1 VPLSLSLAVGVGLKA
16 LILVS
21 SLALALDSPLMD
33 PNDPLRHVLEVCDLV
48 ISWCAEKN
56 YDRILELH
64 AHKQGPRLSAT
75 SLIGSLFL
83 R

>member
-1 VPLSLSLAVGVGLKA
+1 MGVGLKA

-48 ISWCAEKN
+48 ISWCAEKTTTGFWN
-56 YDRILELH
+56 FTLTNKDRDY
-64 AHKQGPRLSAT
+64 
-75 SLIGSLFL
+75 L
-83 R
+83 RQAL